1 MFYLFSILLISIIIL
16 VIQKLLSAKR
26 KKQMKW
32 VWLIFFV
39 LLFCDLLIN
48 NYRIERIITD
58 ITHLLK

>member
-1 MFYLFSILLISIIIL
+1 MLYLFGLLLICVVIL
-16 VIQKLLSAKR
+16 VIQKLLSAKLQ
-26 KKQMKW
+26 KQIKW

>member
-16 VIQKLLSAKR
+16 VIQKLLPAKR

>member
-1 MFYLFSILLISIIIL
+1 MLYLFGILLICVVIL
-16 VIQKLLSAKR
+16 VIQKLLSAKLQ
-26 KKQMKW
+26 KQIKW

>member
-16 VIQKLLSAKR
+16 VIQKLLPAKR

-39 LLFCDLLIN
+39 LLFCDLLIK